1 MFFVSVCVEQ
11 KIINADQYIWNV
23 AEDSFHEPLQT
34 GWTTQEAH
42 RRCDPME
49 LALAW
54 MVKAVNFCES
64 SSSCICQN
72 LEVRSKVVKIVESA
86 LQMFANTFGD
96 FLHRV
101 CVNMGVLVELPEFL
115 NDPVS
120 LALFFFGTQKMGEF
134 DLLTTPNF
142 NHSSSVCSMNW

>member
-1 MFFVSVCVEQ
+1 MSLCKLAGQPKRPIGDVIQ
-11 KIINADQYIWNV
+11 WNW
-23 AEDSFHEPLQT
+23 PLP
-34 GWTTQEAH
+34 G
-42 RRCDPME
+42 
-49 LALAW
+49 

-64 SSSCICQN
+64 LSSCICQN
-72 LEVRSKVVKIVESA
+72 PEVRSKVVKIVESA

-120 LALFFFGTQKMGEF
+120 LALFLWNAENG
-134 DLLTTPNF
+134 
-142 NHSSSVCSMNW
+142 